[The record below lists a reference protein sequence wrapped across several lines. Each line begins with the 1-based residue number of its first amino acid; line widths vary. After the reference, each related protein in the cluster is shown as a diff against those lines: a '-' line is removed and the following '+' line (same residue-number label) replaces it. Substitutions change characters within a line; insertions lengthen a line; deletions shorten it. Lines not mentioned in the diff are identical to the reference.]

1 MTLRYYAPQAH
12 DSPAVMCSLLL
23 MANHHP
29 RIAKLAKDL
38 AYRKGEIQTL
48 STREK
53 ALVAELAET
62 KAQLQVAEKAVLEL
76 SRKIQDFHL
85 NPDDVRTI
93 RATPR
98 LDGVRHGVFRKEL
111 AQLLQQTG
119 EPLGT
124 AEILEL
130 LQAENQAGLKLPTK
144 RRDAMHRIARDL
156 RVLRDRGWVI
166 RADGGSAGA
175 KATWLWIG
183 EKPTSQESS

>member
-1 MTLRYYAPQAH
+1 
-12 DSPAVMCSLLL
+12 MCSLLL

-29 RIAKLAKDL
+29 RVAKLAKDL

-48 STREK
+48 HARES

-62 KAQLQVAEKAVLEL
+62 RAQMQVAEKAVLEL
-76 SRKIQDFHL
+76 SKKIHDFHL
-85 NPDDVRTI
+85 NPDDIRTI
-93 RATPR
+93 RQIPR
-98 LDGVRHGVFRKEL
+98 LDGIRHGVFRKAL
-111 AQLLQQTG
+111 AQLLQLTG

-130 LQAENQAGLKLPTK
+130 LQAQNQAGLKLPTNHG
-144 RRDAMHRIARDL
+144 DAMHRVARDL

-166 RADGGSAGA
+166 RADDGGAGA

-183 EKPTSQESS
+183 EKPTGQESS